1 MRRNAKNETQ
11 PNIGHRHRTAAGGA
25 AADAACLRGRHD
37 AQAHSPDKLPD
48 VGQTFTVTAELTG
61 NTGLA
66 AVQLSLGYDDSV
78 VECTG
83 IENGALIAGMLAA
96 SNPYATRDGVGA
108 ILAAATTTAV
118 KTDGSLAVFTFR
130 VKAAGDAKLT
140 LADALLSDTDGKAL
154 PLSYSLPALIAQGS
168 GSDSGSGSGS
178 DTEKPGTDNKK
189 SEDDKK
195 SEDEDK
201 PEDEEKPADGAQEE
215 VKSGSFRDVTSTHWA
230 FASVERAAELG
241 LVTGYSDGTFRPD
254 TPVTRA
260 QFVLMLWRMCGKPAA
275 AKAAS
280 FADASADWYQDALS
294 WAVEKGYVN
303 GLSDTRFGPDVPI
316 TRQQAMAILFRLN
329 GGQSGTELTLTG
341 IYEQTFA
348 DSTTIAAWAKD
359 ATWWAVYHELVSGV
373 GGSRIAPEANAS
385 RAQIAAILLRYADQ
399 FMTMEEAA

>member
-1 MRRNAKNETQ
+1 MKRNRILA
-11 PNIGHRHRTAAGGA
+11 IGIALLLAVQLLTPLACAAGTTLKLTA
-25 AADAACLRGRHD
+25 
-37 AQAHSPDKLPD
+37 PDKLPD

-83 IENGALIAGMLAA
+83 IENGALVAGMLAA
-96 SNPYATRDGVGA
+96 SNPYATRGGVGA

-140 LADALLSDTDGKAL
+140 LADALLSDIDGKAL
-154 PLSYSLPALIAQGS
+154 SLSYSLPALIAQGS

-178 DTEKPGTDNKK
+178 DAEKPGTDNKK

-215 VKSGSFRDVTSTHWA
+215 VKSGSFRDVTSAHWA

-303 GLSDTRFGPDVPI
+303 GLSDTRFGPDAPI

>member
-1 MRRNAKNETQ
+1 MKRNRILA
-11 PNIGHRHRTAAGGA
+11 IGIALLLAVLLLTPLACAAGA
-25 AADAACLRGRHD
+25 TLKLTA
-37 AQAHSPDKLPD
+37 PDKLPD

-83 IENGALIAGMLAA
+83 IENGALVAGMLAA
-96 SNPYATRDGVGA
+96 SNPYATRGGVGA

-140 LADALLSDTDGKAL
+140 LADALLSDIDGKAL
-154 PLSYSLPALIAQGS
+154 SLSFSLPALIAQGS

-178 DTEKPGTDNKK
+178 DAEKPGTDNKK

-215 VKSGSFRDVTSTHWA
+215 VKSGSFRDVTSAHWA

-254 TPVTRA
+254 THVTRA

-303 GLSDTRFGPDVPI
+303 GLSDTRFGPDAPI